1 MESSRPGTPFHLPSP
16 RRSSRRRFLGGG
28 AAAGAAFLL
37 GPSILTACGDSSST
51 SASSTATPDD
61 GAPASGAL
69 RVSNWPLFIAPD
81 FVAEF
86 QAATGLTVAYKED
99 YNDDEQWFAKNK
111 EPLSRGQDIGADLV
125 VPSEV
130 IATRLMSLGWLN
142 EIRHD
147 RVPNLQ
153 NLRPDLMDSAADPG
167 RKYTAPYMNSIV
179 GIAYN
184 EKATGRPIT
193 SVDDLWDPAFKG
205 RVSLFSDTLD
215 ALGMIMFSQGNT
227 PAEPS
232 AEAVRRAA
240 DLVRE
245 QKDRGQIRSF
255 TGADYV
261 DDLASGNVAVAQA
274 YSGDVVQLQAD
285 NPDLK
290 FVVPD
295 AGGTLTLTDLVIPT
309 TTENQAAA
317 EEWINYTYDR
327 ANYAK
332 LVAYIQ
338 YIPVLSD
345 MTDELSRIDPALAD
359 NPLINPSPDIL
370 AKVKQ
375 WPLLTDQQT
384 QEFNGMYTAITGS

>member
-1 MESSRPGTPFHLPSP
+1 MGSSRFGRPRPLP
-16 RRSSRRRFLGGG
+16 SRRRFLGGG
-28 AAAGAAFLL
+28 VAAGAAVLL
-37 GPSILTACGDSSST
+37 GPSVLAACGSSAAPPAGST
-51 SASSTATPDD
+51 TPSPDD
-61 GAPASGAL
+61 GSVASGQL

-81 FVAEF
+81 TITQF
-86 QAATGLTVAYKED
+86 QAATGLTVDYKED

-111 EPLSRGQDIGADLV
+111 EPLSRRQDIGADLV

-142 EIRHD
+142 EIRQS
-147 RVPNLQ
+147 RIPNLQ
-153 NLRPDLMDSAADPG
+153 NLRPDLLESAADPG
-167 RKYTAPYMNSIV
+167 RKFTAPYMNSIT
-179 GIAYN
+179 GLAYN

-205 RVSLFSDTLD
+205 RVTMFSDTLD
-215 ALGMIMFSQGNT
+215 ALGMVMFAQGNS
-227 PAEPS
+227 PGEPTVES
-232 AEAVRRAA
+232 VQQAA

-245 QKDRGQIRSF
+245 HKDNGQIRSF
-255 TGADYV
+255 TGNDYV
-261 DDLASGNVAVAQA
+261 DDLASGNVAIAQA

-295 AGGTLTLTDLVIPT
+295 AGGTLTLTDMVIPAT
-309 TTENQAAA
+309 TQNQAAA

-327 ANYAK
+327 TNYAK

-345 MTDELSRIDPALAD
+345 MTDELARIDPALAND
-359 NPLINPSPDIL
+359 PLINPPPEIL
-370 AKVKQ
+370 AKVTQ
-375 WPLLTDQQT
+375 WPLLTDEQT
-384 QEFNGMYTAITGS
+384 QQYNAIFTAITGG

>member
-1 MESSRPGTPFHLPSP
+1 MGSSRFGRPRPLP
-16 RRSSRRRFLGGG
+16 SRRRFLGGG
-28 AAAGAAFLL
+28 VAAGAAVLL
-37 GPSILTACGDSSST
+37 GPSVLAACGSSAAPPAGST
-51 SASSTATPDD
+51 TPSPDD
-61 GAPASGAL
+61 GSVASGQL

-81 FVAEF
+81 TITQF
-86 QAATGLTVAYKED
+86 QAATGLTVDYKED

-111 EPLSRGQDIGADLV
+111 EPLSRRQDIGADLV

-142 EIRHD
+142 EIRQS
-147 RVPNLQ
+147 RIPNLQ
-153 NLRPDLMDSAADPG
+153 NLRPDLLESAADPG
-167 RKYTAPYMNSIV
+167 RKFTAPYMNSIT
-179 GIAYN
+179 GLAYN

-205 RVSLFSDTLD
+205 RVTMFSDTLD
-215 ALGMIMFSQGNT
+215 ALGMVMFAQGNS
-227 PAEPS
+227 PGEPTVES
-232 AEAVRRAA
+232 VQQAA

-245 QKDRGQIRSF
+245 HKDNGQIRSF
-255 TGADYV
+255 TGNDYV
-261 DDLASGNVAVAQA
+261 DDLASGNVAIAQA

-295 AGGTLTLTDLVIPT
+295 AGGTLTLTDMVIPAT
-309 TTENQAAA
+309 TQNQAAA

-327 ANYAK
+327 TNYAK

-345 MTDELSRIDPALAD
+345 MTDELARIDPALAND
-359 NPLINPSPDIL
+359 PLINPPPEIL
-370 AKVKQ
+370 AKVTQ
-375 WPLLTDQQT
+375 WPLLTDEQT
-384 QEFNGMYTAITGS
+384 QQYNAIFTTITGG

>member
-1 MESSRPGTPFHLPSP
+1 MGSSRFGRPRPLP
-16 RRSSRRRFLGGG
+16 SRRRFLGGG
-28 AAAGAAFLL
+28 VAAGAAVLL
-37 GPSILTACGDSSST
+37 GPSVLAACGSSAAPPAGST
-51 SASSTATPDD
+51 TPSPDD
-61 GAPASGAL
+61 GSVASGQL

-81 FVAEF
+81 TIAQF
-86 QAATGLTVAYKED
+86 QAATGLTVDYKED

-111 EPLSRGQDIGADLV
+111 EPLSRRQDIGADLV

-142 EIRHD
+142 EIRQS
-147 RVPNLQ
+147 RIPNLQ
-153 NLRPDLMDSAADPG
+153 NLRPDLLESAADPG
-167 RKYTAPYMNSIV
+167 RKFTAPYMNSIT
-179 GIAYN
+179 GLAYN

-205 RVSLFSDTLD
+205 RVTMFSDTLD
-215 ALGMIMFSQGNT
+215 ALGMVMFAQGNS
-227 PAEPS
+227 PGEPTVES
-232 AEAVRRAA
+232 VQQAA

-245 QKDRGQIRSF
+245 HKDNGQIRSF
-255 TGADYV
+255 TGNDYV
-261 DDLASGNVAVAQA
+261 DDLASGNVAIAQA

-295 AGGTLTLTDLVIPT
+295 AGGTLTLTDMVIPT
-309 TTENQAAA
+309 TTQNQAAA

-327 ANYAK
+327 TNYAK

-345 MTDELSRIDPALAD
+345 MTDELARIDPALAND
-359 NPLINPSPDIL
+359 PLINPPPEIL
-370 AKVKQ
+370 AKVTQ
-375 WPLLTDQQT
+375 WPLLTDEQT
-384 QEFNGMYTAITGS
+384 QQYNAIFTAITGG

>member
-1 MESSRPGTPFHLPSP
+1 MGSSRFGRPRPLP
-16 RRSSRRRFLGGG
+16 SRRRFLGGG
-28 AAAGAAFLL
+28 VAAGAAVLL
-37 GPSILTACGDSSST
+37 GPSVLAACGSSAAPPAGST
-51 SASSTATPDD
+51 TPSPDD
-61 GAPASGAL
+61 GSVASGQL

-81 FVAEF
+81 TITQF
-86 QAATGLTVAYKED
+86 QAATGLTVDYKED

-111 EPLSRGQDIGADLV
+111 EPLSRRQDIGADLV

-142 EIRHD
+142 EIRQS
-147 RVPNLQ
+147 RIPNLQ
-153 NLRPDLMDSAADPG
+153 NLRPDLLESAADPG
-167 RKYTAPYMNSIV
+167 RKFTAPYMNSIT
-179 GIAYN
+179 GLAYN

-205 RVSLFSDTLD
+205 RVTMFSDTLD
-215 ALGMIMFSQGNT
+215 ALGMVMFAQGNS
-227 PAEPS
+227 PGEPTVES
-232 AEAVRRAA
+232 VQQAA

-245 QKDRGQIRSF
+245 HKDNGQIRSF
-255 TGADYV
+255 TGNDYV
-261 DDLASGNVAVAQA
+261 DDLASGNVAIAQA

-295 AGGTLTLTDLVIPT
+295 AGGTLTLTDMVIPT
-309 TTENQAAA
+309 TTQNQAAA

-327 ANYAK
+327 TNYAK

-345 MTDELSRIDPALAD
+345 MTDELARIDPALAND
-359 NPLINPSPDIL
+359 PLINPPPEIL
-370 AKVKQ
+370 AKVTQ
-375 WPLLTDQQT
+375 WPLLTDEQT
-384 QEFNGMYTAITGS
+384 QQYNAIFTAITGG

>member
-1 MESSRPGTPFHLPSP
+1 MGSSRFGRPRPLP
-16 RRSSRRRFLGGG
+16 SRRRFLGGG
-28 AAAGAAFLL
+28 VAAGAAVLL
-37 GPSILTACGDSSST
+37 GPSVLAACGSSAAPPAGST
-51 SASSTATPDD
+51 TPSPDD
-61 GAPASGAL
+61 GSVASGQL

-81 FVAEF
+81 TIAQF
-86 QAATGLTVAYKED
+86 QAATGLTVDYKED

-111 EPLSRGQDIGADLV
+111 EPLSRRQDIGADLV

-142 EIRHD
+142 EIRQS
-147 RVPNLQ
+147 RIPNLQ
-153 NLRPDLMDSAADPG
+153 NLRPDLLESAADPG
-167 RKYTAPYMNSIV
+167 RKFTAPYMNSIT
-179 GIAYN
+179 GLAYN

-205 RVSLFSDTLD
+205 RVTMFSDTLD
-215 ALGMIMFSQGNT
+215 ALGMVMFAQGNS
-227 PAEPS
+227 PGEPTVES
-232 AEAVRRAA
+232 VQQAA

-245 QKDRGQIRSF
+245 HKDNGQIRSF
-255 TGADYV
+255 TGNDYV
-261 DDLASGNVAVAQA
+261 DDLASGNVAIAQA

-295 AGGTLTLTDLVIPT
+295 AGGTLTLTDMVIPAT
-309 TTENQAAA
+309 TQNQAAA

-327 ANYAK
+327 TNYAK

-345 MTDELSRIDPALAD
+345 MTDELARIDPALAND
-359 NPLINPSPDIL
+359 PLINPPPEIL
-370 AKVKQ
+370 AKVTQ
-375 WPLLTDQQT
+375 WPLLTDEQT
-384 QEFNGMYTAITGS
+384 QQYNAIFTAITGG